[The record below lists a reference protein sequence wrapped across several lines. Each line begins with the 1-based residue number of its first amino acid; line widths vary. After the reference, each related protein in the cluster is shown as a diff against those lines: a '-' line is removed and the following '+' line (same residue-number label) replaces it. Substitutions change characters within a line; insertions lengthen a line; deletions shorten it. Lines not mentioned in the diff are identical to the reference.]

1 VLELVLLEQNL
12 KTKVNMDLNTFKIYG
27 LYFFGLFVNFTNVD
41 LLLKAFLTIVITGF
55 TIYKWYIM
63 YQDRNKM
70 KKDEPHK
77 KL

>member
-1 VLELVLLEQNL
+1 
-12 KTKVNMDLNTFKIYG
+12 MDLNTFKIYG